1 MRKFGSMLFFL
12 MAICVLA
19 NSLAQAQSIIDLTN
33 AASWYFKE
41 ANKAESQWLQAKV
54 PGTIHQ
60 DLLAH
65 QLIADPYLLNNEQ
78 QAQWPAQK
86 EWLYQTTI
94 LLTPA
99 SAAYQQIELVFEG
112 LDTDAEILINGKVI
126 ASVNNMFRIWKFNVR
141 PLLKIGSNDLQIKFL
156 ASENLA
162 ALSYHKLQPKI
173 PLDERIM
180 VRKAAYQFG
189 WDWGPRLVTAGVYK
203 KVYLHCWD
211 NLKIE
216 HIQYQQLQIDTA
228 MARLNAKIAIHSQ
241 VEQAISYQII
251 DSITKQVYASSE
263 LKVLKGQQFFNIPF
277 AINKPKL
284 WWSNG
289 LGAPN
294 LLNLTF
300 ILLCKNIKIV
310 ENTRIGLRKIEL
322 VQQADQKG
330 KSFYFKLN
338 GVPVFMKGANYI
350 PQDNFI
356 PRVSSAQTKTLIQ
369 QAKAAN
375 FNMLRVWGG
384 GIYESDAFYNECDES
399 GILVWQDFMFACG
412 LVPGGAAFAN
422 NVKQEI
428 ADQLIRLRNHPCI
441 ALWCGNNEVAEG
453 WSNWGWQKQ
462 FNMSAADSIRIW
474 SDYQKIF
481 HQIIPS
487 VIDSL
492 SDGIAYW
499 PSSPQFGWGRKES
512 LLFGDIH
519 YWGVWWGEE
528 PFEKYQQKVGRF
540 VSEYGFQSFPNKST
554 LEKFTNLNDR
564 KLNSSTMQA
573 HQKHPKGFQIIDQQM
588 ALYYQKP
595 SDFDTY
601 AYTSQVLQA
610 EGLKIAIEAHR
621 MAMPYCMG
629 TLYWQFNDC
638 WPVVS
643 WSSSDYYQDKK
654 AAYYFVKKSF
664 ATNLLA
670 FKKQNDSLQLYVV
683 SDSLQAMQVK
693 LNFKVMTHTGKIV
706 FQSNNQFNL
715 RPQSATKLTQFSMA
729 SLTKGFDP
737 TRLVGVASI
746 EKQDGS
752 RVTNYYYF
760 DSIKNLDLVAD
771 SISVHQSADNGQIA
785 IRISSPT
792 WKKNI
797 QLSTSIAG
805 EFSDNYFDL
814 LPNQTQTIYFKPTH
828 TLSLDNIPL
837 TTKFIYN
844 TESKK

>member
-1 MRKFGSMLFFL
+1 MRKLGSMLFFL
-12 MAICVLA
+12 LSIVSLA
-19 NSLAQAQSIIDLTN
+19 NVQAQSIVDLTN
-33 AASWYFKE
+33 AAPWYFKE
-41 ANKAESQWLQAKV
+41 FNNADSQWLQAKV

-99 SAAYQQIELVFEG
+99 MAAYQQIDLVFEG
-112 LDTDAEILINGKVI
+112 LDTDAEISINGKVI
-126 ASVNNMFRIWKFNVR
+126 ASVNNMFRVWKFNIR
-141 PLLKIGSNDLQIKFL
+141 KQLKIGNNQLQVKFL
-156 ASENLA
+156 SSEKIAASAYE
-162 ALSYHKLQPKI
+162 KLQPKI

-189 WDWGPRLVTAGVYK
+189 WDWGPRLVTAGICK
-203 KVYLHCWD
+203 NVYLHCWD
-211 NLKIE
+211 QFKIA

-228 MARLNAKIAIHSQ
+228 MARLNAKVCINSL
-241 VEQAISYQII
+241 VEQNVSYQII

-263 LKVLKGQQFFNIPF
+263 LKLMKGQQFFNIPF
-277 AINKPKL
+277 TINKPKL
-284 WWSNG
+284 WWCNG

-300 ILLCKNIKIV
+300 NLQNKNNQIS

-322 VQQADQKG
+322 IQQADQKG

-338 GVPVFMKGANYI
+338 GLSVFMKGANYI

-356 PRVSSAQTKTLIQ
+356 PRVSSAQTKTLIH

-384 GIYESDAFYNECDES
+384 GIYESDAFYNACDES

-412 LVPGGAAFAN
+412 LVPGDDAFAN

-462 FNMSAADSIRIW
+462 FNMNATDSIRIW

-492 SDGIAYW
+492 SNGIAYW

-512 LLFGDIH
+512 LQYGDIH

-540 VSEYGFQSFPNKST
+540 VSEYGFQSFPSKST

-564 KLNSSTMQA
+564 KLNSSIMQA

-588 ALYYQKP
+588 GLYYQKP
-595 SDFDTY
+595 SEFDTY
-601 AYTSQVLQA
+601 TYTSQVLQA

-621 MAMPYCMG
+621 SAMPYCMG

-654 AAYYFVKKSF
+654 AAYYFVKKCF
-664 ATNLLA
+664 ATNMLA
-670 FKKQNDSLQLYVV
+670 FKKQQDSLQVCLV
-683 SDSLQAMQVK
+683 SDSLNEMQVQ
-693 LNFKVMTHTGKIV
+693 FKFRVMDFTGKKILE
-706 FQSNNQFNL
+706 NNQL
-715 RPQSATKLTQFSMA
+715 LKVAPQSATMLLNKSIA
-729 SLTKGFDP
+729 SIVSNHSLQN
-737 TRLVGVASI
+737 LVAVASI
-746 EKQDGS
+746 QKVDGS
-752 RVTNYYYF
+752 IIDQYYYF
-760 DSIKNLDLVAD
+760 DTVKNLALKKDTIQLQQTRQNNQVA
-771 SISVHQSADNGQIA
+771 ITLL
-785 IRISSPT
+785 SPT
-792 WKKNI
+792 LKKNV
-797 QLSTSIAG
+797 QLATNISG

-814 LPNQTQTIYFKPTH
+814 LPNQTQIIYFKPAQ
-828 TLSLDNIPL
+828 LLPLESIPL

-844 TESKK
+844 KESKK

>member
-33 AASWYFKE
+33 AAPWYFKE

-162 ALSYHKLQPKI
+162 ALAYHKLQPKI

-203 KVYLHCWD
+203 KVYLNCWD
-211 NLKIE
+211 YLKIE

-300 ILLCKNIKIV
+300 ILLSKNIKIV

-412 LVPGGAAFAN
+412 LVPGDAAFAN

-540 VSEYGFQSFPNKST
+540 VSEYGFQSFPSKST
-554 LEKFTNLNDR
+554 LEKFTNLNER
-564 KLNSSTMQA
+564 KLNSSTLQA

-588 ALYYQKP
+588 GLYYQKP
-595 SDFDTY
+595 ADFDLYTY
-601 AYTSQVLQA
+601 SSQVLQA
-610 EGLKIAIEAHR
+610 EGLKMAIEAHR
-621 MAMPYCMG
+621 TAMPYCMG

-643 WSSSDYYQDKK
+643 WSSSDYYQEKK

-664 ATNLLA
+664 ATNMLA
-670 FKKQNDSLQLYVV
+670 FKKQQDSLQVCLV
-683 SDSLQAMQVK
+683 SDSLNEMQVQ
-693 LNFKVMTHTGKIV
+693 FKFRVIDFTGKKILET
-706 FQSNNQFNL
+706 NQL
-715 RPQSATKLTQFSMA
+715 LKVAPQSATMLLNKSIA
-729 SLTKGFDP
+729 SIVSNHSLQN
-737 TRLVGVASI
+737 LVAVASI
-746 EKQDGS
+746 QKVDGS
-752 RVTNYYYF
+752 IIDQYFYF
-760 DSIKNLDLVAD
+760 DTVKNLALKKDTILLQQTRQNNQVA
-771 SISVHQSADNGQIA
+771 ITLL
-785 IRISSPT
+785 SPT
-792 WKKNI
+792 LKKNV
-797 QLSTSIAG
+797 QLTTNISG

-814 LPNQTQTIYFKPTH
+814 LPNQTQIIYFKSAQLLP
-828 TLSLDNIPL
+828 LESIPL

-844 TESKK
+844 KESKK

>member
-1 MRKFGSMLFFL
+1 MRKLGSMLFFL
-12 MAICVLA
+12 LSIVSLA
-19 NSLAQAQSIIDLTN
+19 NVQAQSIVDLTN
-33 AASWYFKE
+33 AAPWYFKE
-41 ANKAESQWLQAKV
+41 FNNADSQWLQAKV

-99 SAAYQQIELVFEG
+99 MAAYQQIDLVFEG
-112 LDTDAEILINGKVI
+112 LDTDAEISINGKVI
-126 ASVNNMFRIWKFNVR
+126 ASVNNMFRVWKFNIR
-141 PLLKIGSNDLQIKFL
+141 KQLKIGNNQLQVKFL
-156 ASENLA
+156 SSEKIAASAYE
-162 ALSYHKLQPKI
+162 KLQPKI

-189 WDWGPRLVTAGVYK
+189 WDWGPRLVTAGICK
-203 KVYLHCWD
+203 NVYLHCWD
-211 NLKIE
+211 QLKIA

-228 MARLNAKIAIHSQ
+228 MARLNAKVCINSL
-241 VEQAISYQII
+241 VEQNVSYQII
-251 DSITKQVYASSE
+251 DSATKQVYASSE
-263 LKVLKGQQFFNIPF
+263 LKLMKGQQFFNIPF
-277 AINKPKL
+277 SINKPKL
-284 WWSNG
+284 WWCNG

-300 ILLCKNIKIV
+300 NLLNKNINIS

-322 VQQADQKG
+322 IQQADQKG

-338 GVPVFMKGANYI
+338 GLSVFMKGANYI

-356 PRVSSAQTKTLIQ
+356 PRVSSAQTKNLIQ

-384 GIYESDAFYNECDES
+384 GIYESDAFYNACDES

-412 LVPGGAAFAN
+412 LVPGDAAFAN

-462 FNMSAADSIRIW
+462 YHMNAADSIRIW

-512 LLFGDIH
+512 LQYGDIH

-540 VSEYGFQSFPNKST
+540 VSEYGFQSFPSKST

-564 KLNSSTMQA
+564 KLNSSIMQA

-588 ALYYQKP
+588 GLYYQKP
-595 SDFDTY
+595 SEFDTY

-621 MAMPYCMG
+621 TAMPYCMG

-643 WSSSDYYQDKK
+643 WSSSDYFQEKK

-664 ATNLLA
+664 ATNMLA
-670 FKKQNDSLQLYVV
+670 FKKQQDSLQVCLV
-683 SDSLQAMQVK
+683 SDSLNEMQIQ
-693 LNFKVMTHTGKIV
+693 FKFRVMDFTGKKILET
-706 FQSNNQFNL
+706 NQL
-715 RPQSATKLTQFSMA
+715 LKVAPQSATMLLNKSIA
-729 SLTKGFDP
+729 SIVSKHSLQN
-737 TRLVGVASI
+737 LVAVASI
-746 EKQDGS
+746 QKVDGS
-752 RVTNYYYF
+752 IIDQYYYF
-760 DSIKNLDLVAD
+760 DTVKNLALKKDTIQLQQTRQNNQVAITLL
-771 SISVHQSADNGQIA
+771 S
-785 IRISSPT
+785 T
-792 WKKNI
+792 TLKKNV
-797 QLSTSIAG
+797 QLATNISG

-814 LPNQTQTIYFKPTH
+814 LPNQTQIIYFKPSQ
-828 TLSLDNIPL
+828 LLPLESIPL

-844 TESKK
+844 KESKK

>member
-1 MRKFGSMLFFL
+1 MRKLGSMLFFL
-12 MAICVLA
+12 LSIVSLA
-19 NSLAQAQSIIDLTN
+19 NVQAQSIVDLTN
-33 AASWYFKE
+33 AAPWYFKE
-41 ANKAESQWLQAKV
+41 FNNADSQWLQAKV

-99 SAAYQQIELVFEG
+99 MAAYQQIDLVFEG
-112 LDTDAEILINGKVI
+112 LDTDAEISINGKVI
-126 ASVNNMFRIWKFNVR
+126 ASVNNMFRVWKFNIR
-141 PLLKIGSNDLQIKFL
+141 KQLKIGNNQLQVKFL
-156 ASENLA
+156 SSEKIAASAYE
-162 ALSYHKLQPKI
+162 KLQPKI

-189 WDWGPRLVTAGVYK
+189 WDWGPRLVTAGICK
-203 KVYLHCWD
+203 NVYLHCWD
-211 NLKIE
+211 QLKIA

-228 MARLNAKIAIHSQ
+228 MARLNAKVCINSL
-241 VEQAISYQII
+241 VEQNVSYQII

-263 LKVLKGQQFFNIPF
+263 LKLMKGQQFFNIPF
-277 AINKPKL
+277 TINKPKL
-284 WWSNG
+284 WWCNG

-300 ILLCKNIKIV
+300 NLQNKNNQIS

-322 VQQADQKG
+322 IQQADQKG

-338 GVPVFMKGANYI
+338 GLSVFMKGANYI

-356 PRVSSAQTKTLIQ
+356 PRVSSAQTKTLIH

-384 GIYESDAFYNECDES
+384 GIYESDAFYNACDES

-412 LVPGGAAFAN
+412 LVPGDDAFAN

-462 FNMSAADSIRIW
+462 FNMNATDSIRIW

-492 SDGIAYW
+492 SNGIAYW

-512 LLFGDIH
+512 LQYGDIH

-540 VSEYGFQSFPNKST
+540 VSEYGFQSFPSKST

-564 KLNSSTMQA
+564 KLNSSIMQA

-588 ALYYQKP
+588 GLYYQKP
-595 SDFDTY
+595 SEFDTY
-601 AYTSQVLQA
+601 TYTSQVLQA

-621 MAMPYCMG
+621 SAMPYCMG

-654 AAYYFVKKSF
+654 AAYYFVKKCF
-664 ATNLLA
+664 ATNMLA
-670 FKKQNDSLQLYVV
+670 FKKQQDSLQVCLV
-683 SDSLQAMQVK
+683 SDSLNEMQVQ
-693 LNFKVMTHTGKIV
+693 FKFRVMDFTGKKILE
-706 FQSNNQFNL
+706 NNQL
-715 RPQSATKLTQFSMA
+715 LKVAPQSATMLLNKSIA
-729 SLTKGFDP
+729 SIVSNHSLQN
-737 TRLVGVASI
+737 LVAVASI
-746 EKQDGS
+746 QKVDGS
-752 RVTNYYYF
+752 IIDQYYYF
-760 DSIKNLDLVAD
+760 DTVKNLALKKDTIQLQQTRQNNQVA
-771 SISVHQSADNGQIA
+771 ITLL
-785 IRISSPT
+785 SPT
-792 WKKNI
+792 LKKNV
-797 QLSTSIAG
+797 QLATNISG

-814 LPNQTQTIYFKPTH
+814 LPNQTQIIYFKPAQ
-828 TLSLDNIPL
+828 LLPLESIPL

-844 TESKK
+844 KESKK

>member
-12 MAICVLA
+12 LSIVSLA
-19 NSLAQAQSIIDLTN
+19 NLQAQFIVDLTN
-33 AASWYFKE
+33 AAPWYFKE
-41 ANKAESQWLQAKV
+41 FNNAESQWLQAKV

-99 SAAYQQIELVFEG
+99 MAAYQQIDLVFEG
-112 LDTDAEILINGKVI
+112 LDTDAEISINGKVI
-126 ASVNNMFRIWKFNVR
+126 ASVNNMFRVWKFNIR
-141 PLLKIGSNDLQIKFL
+141 KQLKIGNNQLQVKFL
-156 ASENLA
+156 SSEKIAASAYE
-162 ALSYHKLQPKI
+162 KLQPKI

-189 WDWGPRLVTAGVYK
+189 WDWGPRLVTAGIYK
-203 KVYLHCWD
+203 NVYLHCWD
-211 NLKIE
+211 QLKIA
-216 HIQYQQLQIDTA
+216 HIQYQQLQIDTV
-228 MARLNAKIAIHSQ
+228 MARLNAKVCINSL
-241 VEQAISYQII
+241 VEQNVSYQII

-263 LKVLKGQQFFNIPF
+263 LKLMKGQQFFIIPF
-277 AINKPKL
+277 SINKPKL
-284 WWSNG
+284 WWCNG

-300 ILLCKNIKIV
+300 NLLNKNINIS

-322 VQQADQKG
+322 IQQADQKG

-375 FNMLRVWGG
+375 FNMFRVWGG
-384 GIYESDAFYNECDES
+384 GIYESDAFYNACDES

-412 LVPGGAAFAN
+412 LVPGDDAFAN

-462 FNMSAADSIRIW
+462 YHMNAADSIRIW

-512 LLFGDIH
+512 LQYGDIH

-540 VSEYGFQSFPNKST
+540 VSEYGFQSFPSKST
-554 LEKFTNLNDR
+554 LEKFTNLNER
-564 KLNSSTMQA
+564 KSNSSIMQA
-573 HQKHPKGFQIIDQQM
+573 HQKHPKGFQIIDLQM
-588 ALYYQKP
+588 GLYYQKP
-595 SDFDTY
+595 SEFDTY

-621 MAMPYCMG
+621 SAMPYCMG

-643 WSSSDYYQDKK
+643 WSSSDYFQEKK

-664 ATNLLA
+664 ATNMLA
-670 FKKQNDSLQLYVV
+670 FKKQQDSLQVCLV
-683 SDSLQAMQVK
+683 SDSLNEMQIQ
-693 LNFKVMTHTGKIV
+693 FKFRVMDFTGKKILET
-706 FQSNNQFNL
+706 NQL
-715 RPQSATKLTQFSMA
+715 LKVAPQSATMLLNKSIA
-729 SLTKGFDP
+729 SIVSNHSLQN
-737 TRLVGVASI
+737 LVAVASI
-746 EKQDGS
+746 QKVDGS
-752 RVTNYYYF
+752 IIDQYFYF
-760 DSIKNLDLVAD
+760 DTVKNLALKKDTILLQQTRQNNQVA
-771 SISVHQSADNGQIA
+771 ITLL
-785 IRISSPT
+785 SST
-792 WKKNI
+792 LKKNV
-797 QLSTSIAG
+797 QLTTNISG

-814 LPNQTQTIYFKPTH
+814 MPNQSQVIYFKPTQ
-828 TLSLDNIPL
+828 LLPLESIPL

-844 TESKK
+844 KESKK

>member
-1 MRKFGSMLFFL
+1 MRKLGSMFFFL
-12 MAICVLA
+12 LSIVSLA
-19 NSLAQAQSIIDLTN
+19 NLQAQSIIDLTN
-33 AASWYFKE
+33 PAPWYFKE

-60 DLLAH
+60 DLLVH

-99 SAAYQQIELVFEG
+99 MAAYQQIELVFEG
-112 LDTDAEILINGKVI
+112 LDTDAEIFINGKKI
-126 ASVNNMFRIWKFNVR
+126 ASVNNMFRVWKFNVR
-141 PLLKIGSNDLQIKFL
+141 SLLKTGDNDLKIKFL
-156 ASENLA
+156 ASEQLA
-162 ALSYHKLQPKI
+162 ALAYEKLQPKI

-189 WDWGPRLVTAGVYK
+189 WDWGPRLVTAGIYK

-211 NLKIE
+211 QLKIE
-216 HIQYQQLQIDTA
+216 HIQYQQLQIDTS
-228 MARLNAKIAIHSQ
+228 MARLNAKVCINSL
-241 VEQAISYQII
+241 VEQEISYQII
-251 DSITKQVYASSE
+251 DSITKQVYASSK
-263 LKVLKGQQFFNIPF
+263 LKVMKGQHFFTIPF
-277 AINKPKL
+277 SIKKPKL
-284 WWSNG
+284 WWCNG

-300 ILLCKNIKIV
+300 NLQHKNIKIS

-322 VQQADQKG
+322 IQQADQKG

-338 GVPVFMKGANYI
+338 GLPVFMKGANYI

-356 PRVSSAQTKTLIQ
+356 PRVSSAQTKKLIQ

-384 GIYESDAFYNECDES
+384 GIYESDAFYNACDES

-412 LVPGGAAFAN
+412 LVPGDTAFAN

-428 ADQLIRLRNHPCI
+428 ADQLIRLRNHPSI

-462 FNMSAADSIRIW
+462 YHMNTADSIRIW

-540 VSEYGFQSFPNKST
+540 VSEYGFQSFPSITT
-554 LEKFTNLNDR
+554 LEKFTNINDR
-564 KLNSSTMQA
+564 KLNSSTLQA
-573 HQKHPKGFQIIDQQM
+573 HQKHPKGFQIIDQLM
-588 ALYYQKP
+588 GLYYQKP
-595 SDFDTY
+595 SEFNKY

-610 EGLKIAIEAHR
+610 EGLKMAIEAHR
-621 MAMPYCMG
+621 SAMPYCMG

-643 WSSSDYYQDKK
+643 WSSSDYYQEKK

-664 ATNLLA
+664 ATNILT
-670 FKKQNDSLQLYVV
+670 FKKQQDSLQVCLV
-683 SDSLQAMQVK
+683 SDSLNEMQVQ
-693 LNFKVMTHTGKIV
+693 FKFRVMDFTGKQILET
-706 FQSNNQFNL
+706 NQL
-715 RPQSATKLTQFSMA
+715 LKVAPQSATMLLNKSIA
-729 SLTKGFDP
+729 SIVSKHSLQN
-737 TRLVGVASI
+737 LVAVASI
-746 EKQDGS
+746 LKADGS
-752 RVTNYYYF
+752 IIDQYFYF
-760 DSIKNLDLVAD
+760 DTVKNLALKKDTILLQQSRQNNQVA
-771 SISVHQSADNGQIA
+771 ITLL
-785 IRISSPT
+785 SPT
-792 WKKNI
+792 LKKNV
-797 QLSTSIAG
+797 QLTTNISG

-814 LPNQTQTIYFKPTH
+814 MPNQTQVIYFKPSQ
-828 TLSLDNIPL
+828 LLPLESIPL

-844 TESKK
+844 KESKK

>member
-1 MRKFGSMLFFL
+1 MRKLGYMLFFL
-12 MAICVLA
+12 LSIVSLA
-19 NSLAQAQSIIDLTN
+19 NAQSIVDLTN
-33 AASWYFKE
+33 AAPWYFKE

-99 SAAYQQIELVFEG
+99 MAAYQQIELVFEG
-112 LDTDAEILINGKVI
+112 LDTDAEIFINGKKI
-126 ASVNNMFRIWKFNVR
+126 ASVNNMFRVWKFNVR
-141 PLLKIGSNDLQIKFL
+141 SLLKTGDNDLQIKFL
-156 ASENLA
+156 ASEQLA
-162 ALSYHKLQPKI
+162 ALVYEKLQPKI

-189 WDWGPRLVTAGVYK
+189 WDWGPRLVTAGIYK

-211 NLKIE
+211 QLKIA

-228 MARLNAKIAIHSQ
+228 MARLNAKVCINSL
-241 VEQAISYQII
+241 VEQEISYQII
-251 DSITKQVYASSE
+251 DSITKQVYASSK
-263 LKVLKGQQFFNIPF
+263 LKVMKGQHFFTIPF
-277 AINKPKL
+277 SINKPKL
-284 WWSNG
+284 WWCNG

-294 LLNLTF
+294 LFNLTF
-300 ILLCKNIKIV
+300 NLQHKNIKIS

-322 VQQADQKG
+322 IQQADQKG

-338 GVPVFMKGANYI
+338 GLPVFMKGANYI

-356 PRVSSAQTKTLIQ
+356 PRVSSAQTKNLIQ

-384 GIYESDAFYNECDES
+384 GIYESDAFYNACDES

-412 LVPGGAAFAN
+412 LVPGDTAFAN

-462 FNMSAADSIRIW
+462 YQMNTADSIRIW

-540 VSEYGFQSFPNKST
+540 VSEYGFQSFPSKST

-564 KLNSSTMQA
+564 KLNSSTLQA

-588 ALYYQKP
+588 GLYYQKP
-595 SDFDTY
+595 SEFDTY
-601 AYTSQVLQA
+601 TYTSQVLQA
-610 EGLKIAIEAHR
+610 EGLKMAIEAHR
-621 MAMPYCMG
+621 SAMPYCMG

-643 WSSSDYYQDKK
+643 WSSSDYYQEKK

-664 ATNLLA
+664 ATNILTFKKQQDSLQVCLVSDSLNEMQVQFKFRVMDFTGKQILETNQLLKVAPQSATVLLNKSIASIVSKHSLQNLVAVASILKADGSIIDQYFYFDTVKNLA
-670 FKKQNDSLQLYVV
+670 FKKDTILLQ
-683 SDSLQAMQVK
+683 
-693 LNFKVMTHTGKIV
+693 
-706 FQSNNQFNL
+706 QSRQNNQ
-715 RPQSATKLTQFSMA
+715 
-729 SLTKGFDP
+729 
-737 TRLVGVASI
+737 VAI
-746 EKQDGS
+746 
-752 RVTNYYYF
+752 T
-760 DSIKNLDLVAD
+760 LL
-771 SISVHQSADNGQIA
+771 
-785 IRISSPT
+785 SPT
-792 WKKNI
+792 LKKNV
-797 QLSTSIAG
+797 QLATNISG

-814 LPNQTQTIYFKPTH
+814 MPNQTQVIYFKPSQ
-828 TLSLDNIPL
+828 LLPLDSIPL

-844 TESKK
+844 KESKK

>member
-1 MRKFGSMLFFL
+1 MLFFL
-12 MAICVLA
+12 LTICALT
-19 NSLAQAQSIIDLTN
+19 NSQAQTIIDLTN
-33 AASWYFKE
+33 VSPWYFKE
-41 ANKAESQWLQAKV
+41 ANQAESQWLQARV

-65 QLIADPYLLNNEQ
+65 QLIADPYLSNNEQ

-94 LLTPA
+94 LFTPA
-99 SAAYQQIELVFEG
+99 LSAYQQIDLVFEG
-112 LDTDAEILINGKVI
+112 LDTDAEISINGKVI
-126 ASVNNMFRIWKFNVR
+126 ASVNNMFRVWKFNIR
-141 PLLKIGSNDLQIKFL
+141 KQLKIGNNQLQVKFL
-156 ASENLA
+156 SSEKIAASAYE
-162 ALSYHKLQPKI
+162 KLQPKI

-189 WDWGPRLVTAGVYK
+189 WDWGPRLVTAGIYK
-203 KVYLHCWD
+203 NVYLHCWD
-211 NLKIE
+211 QLKIA
-216 HIQYQQLQIDTA
+216 HIQYQQLQIDSS
-228 MARLNAKIAIHSQ
+228 MARLNAKVCINSL
-241 VEQAISYQII
+241 VEQNVSYQII
-251 DSITKQVYASSE
+251 DSITNQVYASSE
-263 LKVLKGQQFFNIPF
+263 LKLMKGQQFFNIPF
-277 AINKPKL
+277 TINKPKL
-284 WWSNG
+284 WWCNS

-300 ILLCKNIKIV
+300 NLQHKNINIS

-322 VQQADQKG
+322 IQQADQKG

-384 GIYESDAFYNECDES
+384 GIYESDAFYNACDES

-412 LVPGGAAFAN
+412 LVPGDDAFAN

-462 FNMSAADSIRIW
+462 FNMNATDSIRIW

-492 SDGIAYW
+492 SNGIAYW

-512 LLFGDIH
+512 LQYGDIH

-540 VSEYGFQSFPNKST
+540 VSEYGFQSFPSKST
-554 LEKFTNLNDR
+554 LEKFTNLNER
-564 KLNSSTMQA
+564 KLNSSTLQA

-588 ALYYQKP
+588 GLYYQKP
-595 SDFDTY
+595 ADFDLYTY
-601 AYTSQVLQA
+601 SSQVLQA
-610 EGLKIAIEAHR
+610 EGLKMAIEAHR
-621 MAMPYCMG
+621 TAMPYCMG

-643 WSSSDYYQDKK
+643 WSSSDYYQEKK

-664 ATNLLA
+664 ATNMLA
-670 FKKQNDSLQLYVV
+670 FKKQQDSLQVCLV
-683 SDSLQAMQVK
+683 SDSLNEMQVQ
-693 LNFKVMTHTGKIV
+693 FKFRVIDFTGKKILET
-706 FQSNNQFNL
+706 NQL
-715 RPQSATKLTQFSMA
+715 LKVAPQSATMLLNKSIA
-729 SLTKGFDP
+729 SIVSNHSLQN
-737 TRLVGVASI
+737 LVAVASI
-746 EKQDGS
+746 QKVDGS
-752 RVTNYYYF
+752 IIDQYFYF
-760 DSIKNLDLVAD
+760 DTVKNLALKKDTILLQQTRQNNQVA
-771 SISVHQSADNGQIA
+771 ITLL
-785 IRISSPT
+785 SPT
-792 WKKNI
+792 LKKNV
-797 QLSTSIAG
+797 QLTTNISG

-814 LPNQTQTIYFKPTH
+814 LPNQTQIIYFKSAQLLP
-828 TLSLDNIPL
+828 LESIPL

-844 TESKK
+844 KESKK

>member
-1 MRKFGSMLFFL
+1 MRKLGSMLFFL
-12 MAICVLA
+12 LSIVSLA
-19 NSLAQAQSIIDLTN
+19 NVQAQSIVDLTN
-33 AASWYFKE
+33 AAPWYFKE
-41 ANKAESQWLQAKV
+41 FNNADSQWLQAKV

-99 SAAYQQIELVFEG
+99 MAAYQQIELVFEG
-112 LDTDAEILINGKVI
+112 LDTDAEISINGKVI
-126 ASVNNMFRIWKFNVR
+126 ASVNNMFRVWKFNIR
-141 PLLKIGSNDLQIKFL
+141 KQLKIGNNQLQVKFL
-156 ASENLA
+156 SSEKIAASAYE
-162 ALSYHKLQPKI
+162 KLQPKI

-189 WDWGPRLVTAGVYK
+189 WDWGPRLVTAGIYK
-203 KVYLHCWD
+203 NVYLHCWD
-211 NLKIE
+211 QLKIA

-228 MARLNAKIAIHSQ
+228 MARLNAKVCINSL
-241 VEQAISYQII
+241 VEQNVSYQII

-263 LKVLKGQQFFNIPF
+263 LKLMKGQQFFNIPF
-277 AINKPKL
+277 SINKPNL
-284 WWSNG
+284 WWCNG

-300 ILLCKNIKIV
+300 NLQHKNIKIS

-322 VQQADQKG
+322 IQQADQKG

-356 PRVSSAQTKTLIQ
+356 PRVSSAQTKNLIQ

-384 GIYESDAFYNECDES
+384 GIYESDAFYNACDES

-412 LVPGGAAFAN
+412 LVPGDDAFAN

-462 FNMSAADSIRIW
+462 YHMNAADSIRIW

-512 LLFGDIH
+512 LQYGDIH

-540 VSEYGFQSFPNKST
+540 VSEYGFQSFPSKST

-564 KLNSSTMQA
+564 KLNSSIMQA

-588 ALYYQKP
+588 GLYYQKP
-595 SDFDTY
+595 SEFDTY

-610 EGLKIAIEAHR
+610 EGLKMAIEAHR
-621 MAMPYCMG
+621 SAMPYCMG

-643 WSSSDYYQDKK
+643 WSSSDYFQEKK
-654 AAYYFVKKSF
+654 AAYYFVKKCF
-664 ATNLLA
+664 ATNMLA
-670 FKKQNDSLQLYVV
+670 FKKQQDSLQVCLV
-683 SDSLQAMQVK
+683 SDSLNEMQVQ
-693 LNFKVMTHTGKIV
+693 FKFRVMDFTGKKILET
-706 FQSNNQFNL
+706 NQL
-715 RPQSATKLTQFSMA
+715 LKVAPQSATMLLNKSIA
-729 SLTKGFDP
+729 SIVSKHSLQN
-737 TRLVGVASI
+737 LVAVASI
-746 EKQDGS
+746 QKVDGS
-752 RVTNYYYF
+752 IIDQYYYF
-760 DSIKNLDLVAD
+760 DTVKNLALKKDTIQLQQTRQNNQVA
-771 SISVHQSADNGQIA
+771 ITLL
-785 IRISSPT
+785 SPT
-792 WKKNI
+792 LKKNV
-797 QLSTSIAG
+797 QLATNISG

-814 LPNQTQTIYFKPTH
+814 LPNQTQIIYFKPAQ
-828 TLSLDNIPL
+828 LLPLESIPL

-844 TESKK
+844 KESKK

>member
-33 AASWYFKE
+33 AAPWYFKE

-162 ALSYHKLQPKI
+162 ALAYHKLQPKI

-211 NLKIE
+211 YLKIE
-216 HIQYQQLQIDTA
+216 HIQYQQLQIDSA

-263 LKVLKGQQFFNIPF
+263 LKVLKGQQFFTIPF
-277 AINKPKL
+277 TISKPKL

-300 ILLCKNIKIV
+300 ILLSKNIKIV

-384 GIYESDAFYNECDES
+384 GIYESDAFYNACDES

-412 LVPGGAAFAN
+412 LVPGVDAFAN

-462 FNMSAADSIRIW
+462 FNMNATDSIRIW

-492 SDGIAYW
+492 SNGIAYW

-512 LLFGDIH
+512 LQYGDIH

-540 VSEYGFQSFPNKST
+540 VSEYGFQSFPSKST
-554 LEKFTNLNDR
+554 LEKFTNLNER
-564 KLNSSTMQA
+564 KLNSSTLQA

-588 ALYYQKP
+588 GLYYQKP
-595 SDFDTY
+595 ADFDLYTY
-601 AYTSQVLQA
+601 SSQVLQA
-610 EGLKIAIEAHR
+610 EGLKMAIEAHR
-621 MAMPYCMG
+621 TAMPYCMG

-643 WSSSDYYQDKK
+643 WSSSDYYQEKK

-664 ATNLLA
+664 ATNMLA
-670 FKKQNDSLQLYVV
+670 FKKQQDSLQVCLV
-683 SDSLQAMQVK
+683 SDSLNEMQVQ
-693 LNFKVMTHTGKIV
+693 FKFRVIDFTGKKILET
-706 FQSNNQFNL
+706 NQL
-715 RPQSATKLTQFSMA
+715 LKVAPQSATMLLNKSIA
-729 SLTKGFDP
+729 SIVSNHSLQN
-737 TRLVGVASI
+737 LVAVASI
-746 EKQDGS
+746 QKVDGS
-752 RVTNYYYF
+752 IIDQYFYF
-760 DSIKNLDLVAD
+760 DTVKNLALKKDTILLQQTRQNNQVA
-771 SISVHQSADNGQIA
+771 ITLL
-785 IRISSPT
+785 SPT
-792 WKKNI
+792 LKKNV
-797 QLSTSIAG
+797 QLTTNISG

-814 LPNQTQTIYFKPTH
+814 LPNQTQIIYFKSAQLLP
-828 TLSLDNIPL
+828 LESIPL

-844 TESKK
+844 KESKK

>member
-1 MRKFGSMLFFL
+1 MRKLGSMLFFL
-12 MAICVLA
+12 LSIVSLA
-19 NSLAQAQSIIDLTN
+19 NVQAQSIVDLTN
-33 AASWYFKE
+33 AAPWYFKE
-41 ANKAESQWLQAKV
+41 FNNADSQWLQAKV

-99 SAAYQQIELVFEG
+99 MAAYQQIDLVFEG
-112 LDTDAEILINGKVI
+112 LDTDAEISINGKVI
-126 ASVNNMFRIWKFNVR
+126 ASVNNMFRVWKFNIR
-141 PLLKIGSNDLQIKFL
+141 KQLKIGNNQLQVKFL
-156 ASENLA
+156 SSEKIAASAYE
-162 ALSYHKLQPKI
+162 KLQPKI

-189 WDWGPRLVTAGVYK
+189 WDWGPRLVTAGICK
-203 KVYLHCWD
+203 NVYLHCWD
-211 NLKIE
+211 QLKIA
-216 HIQYQQLQIDTA
+216 HIQYQQLQIDTV
-228 MARLNAKIAIHSQ
+228 MACLNAKVCINSL
-241 VEQAISYQII
+241 VEQNVSYQII

-263 LKVLKGQQFFNIPF
+263 LKLMKGQQFFNIPF
-277 AINKPKL
+277 TINKPKL
-284 WWSNG
+284 WWCNG

-300 ILLCKNIKIV
+300 NLQNKNNQIS

-322 VQQADQKG
+322 IQQADQKG

-338 GVPVFMKGANYI
+338 GLSVFMKGANYI

-356 PRVSSAQTKTLIQ
+356 PRVSSAQTKTLIH

-384 GIYESDAFYNECDES
+384 GIYESDAFYNACDES

-412 LVPGGAAFAN
+412 LVPGDDAFAN

-462 FNMSAADSIRIW
+462 YHMNAADSIRIW

-512 LLFGDIH
+512 LQYGDIH

-540 VSEYGFQSFPNKST
+540 VSEYGFQSFPSKST
-554 LEKFTNLNDR
+554 LEKFTNLNER

-588 ALYYQKP
+588 GLYYQKP
-595 SDFDTY
+595 SEFDTY
-601 AYTSQVLQA
+601 TYTSQVLQA

-621 MAMPYCMG
+621 SAMPYCMG

-654 AAYYFVKKSF
+654 AAYYFVKKCF
-664 ATNLLA
+664 ATNMLA
-670 FKKQNDSLQLYVV
+670 FKKQQDSLQVCLV
-683 SDSLQAMQVK
+683 SDSLNEMQVQ
-693 LNFKVMTHTGKIV
+693 FKFRVMDFTGKKILE
-706 FQSNNQFNL
+706 NNQL
-715 RPQSATKLTQFSMA
+715 LKVAPQSATMLLNKSIA
-729 SLTKGFDP
+729 SIVSNHSLQN
-737 TRLVGVASI
+737 LVAVASI
-746 EKQDGS
+746 QKVDGS
-752 RVTNYYYF
+752 IIDQYYYF
-760 DSIKNLDLVAD
+760 DTVKNLALKKDTIQLQQTRQNNQVA
-771 SISVHQSADNGQIA
+771 ITLL
-785 IRISSPT
+785 SPT
-792 WKKNI
+792 LKKNA
-797 QLSTSIAG
+797 QLATNISG

-814 LPNQTQTIYFKPTH
+814 LPNQTQIIYFKPAQ
-828 TLSLDNIPL
+828 LLPLESIPL

-844 TESKK
+844 KESKK

>member
-1 MRKFGSMLFFL
+1 MRKLGSMLFFL
-12 MAICVLA
+12 LSIVSLA
-19 NSLAQAQSIIDLTN
+19 NAQSIIDLTN
-33 AASWYFKE
+33 AAPWYFKE

-99 SAAYQQIELVFEG
+99 MAAYQQIELVFEG
-112 LDTDAEILINGKVI
+112 LDTDAEISINGKVI
-126 ASVNNMFRIWKFNVR
+126 ASVNNMFRVWKFNIR
-141 PLLKIGSNDLQIKFL
+141 KQLKIGNNQLQVKFL
-156 ASENLA
+156 ASEKIA
-162 ALSYHKLQPKI
+162 ASAYEKLQPKI

-189 WDWGPRLVTAGVYK
+189 WDWGPRLVTAGIYK
-203 KVYLHCWD
+203 NVYLHCWD
-211 NLKIE
+211 QLKIA

-228 MARLNAKIAIHSQ
+228 MARLNAKVCINSL
-241 VEQAISYQII
+241 VEQNVSYQII

-263 LKVLKGQQFFNIPF
+263 LKLMKGQQFFNIPF
-277 AINKPKL
+277 SINKPKL
-284 WWSNG
+284 WWCNG

-300 ILLCKNIKIV
+300 NLQHKNINIS

-322 VQQADQKG
+322 IQQADQIG

-338 GVPVFMKGANYI
+338 GLPVFMKGANYI

-356 PRVSSAQTKTLIQ
+356 PRVSSAQTKNLIQ

-384 GIYESDAFYNECDES
+384 GIYESDAFYNACDES

-412 LVPGGAAFAN
+412 LVPGDAAFAN

-462 FNMSAADSIRIW
+462 YHMNAADSIRIW

-512 LLFGDIH
+512 LQYGDIH
-519 YWGVWWGEE
+519 YWGVWWGEV

-540 VSEYGFQSFPNKST
+540 VSEYGFQSFPSIST

-564 KLNSSTMQA
+564 KLNSSIMQA

-588 ALYYQKP
+588 GLYYQKP
-595 SDFDTY
+595 SEFDTY

-621 MAMPYCMG
+621 SAMPYCMG

-643 WSSSDYYQDKK
+643 WSSSDYFQEKK
-654 AAYYFVKKSF
+654 AAYYFVKKCF
-664 ATNLLA
+664 ATNMLA
-670 FKKQNDSLQLYVV
+670 FKKQQDSLQVCLV
-683 SDSLQAMQVK
+683 SDSLNEMQVQ
-693 LNFKVMTHTGKIV
+693 FKFRVMDFTGKKILET
-706 FQSNNQFNL
+706 NQL
-715 RPQSATKLTQFSMA
+715 LKVAPQSATMLLNKSIA
-729 SLTKGFDP
+729 SIVSKHSLQN
-737 TRLVGVASI
+737 LVAVASI
-746 EKQDGS
+746 QKVDGS
-752 RVTNYYYF
+752 IIDQYFYF
-760 DSIKNLDLVAD
+760 DTVKNLALKKDTILLQQTRQNNQVA
-771 SISVHQSADNGQIA
+771 ITLL
-785 IRISSPT
+785 SPT
-792 WKKNI
+792 LKKNV
-797 QLSTSIAG
+797 QLATNISG

-814 LPNQTQTIYFKPTH
+814 LPNQTQIIYFKPSQ
-828 TLSLDNIPL
+828 LLPLESIPL

-844 TESKK
+844 KESKK

>member
-1 MRKFGSMLFFL
+1 MRKLGSMLFFL
-12 MAICVLA
+12 LSIVSLA
-19 NSLAQAQSIIDLTN
+19 NAQSIIDLTN
-33 AASWYFKE
+33 AAPWYFKE

-54 PGTIHQ
+54 PGTVHQ
-60 DLLAH
+60 DLLVH

-99 SAAYQQIELVFEG
+99 MAAYQQIELVFEG
-112 LDTDAEILINGKVI
+112 LDTDAEIFINGKKI
-126 ASVNNMFRIWKFNVR
+126 ASVNNMFRVWKFNVR
-141 PLLKIGSNDLQIKFL
+141 SLLKTGDNDLQIKFL
-156 ASENLA
+156 ASEQLA
-162 ALSYHKLQPKI
+162 ALAYEKLQSKI

-189 WDWGPRLVTAGVYK
+189 WDWGPRLVTAGIYK

-211 NLKIE
+211 QLKIA

-228 MARLNAKIAIHSQ
+228 MARLNAKVCINSL

-277 AINKPKL
+277 SINKPKL
-284 WWSNG
+284 WWCNG

-300 ILLCKNIKIV
+300 NLQHKNIKIS

-322 VQQADQKG
+322 IQQDDQKG

-338 GVPVFMKGANYI
+338 GLPVFMKGANYI

-356 PRVSSAQTKTLIQ
+356 PRVSSAQTKKLIQ

-384 GIYESDAFYNECDES
+384 GIYESDVFYNACDES

-412 LVPGGAAFAN
+412 LVPGGAVFAN

-441 ALWCGNNEVAEG
+441 TLWCGNNEVAEG

-462 FNMSAADSIRIW
+462 YHMNTADSIRIW

-540 VSEYGFQSFPNKST
+540 VSEYGFQSFPSKST

-564 KLNSSTMQA
+564 KLNSSTLQA

-588 ALYYQKP
+588 GLYYQKP
-595 SDFDTY
+595 SEFDTY
-601 AYTSQVLQA
+601 VYTSQVLQA
-610 EGLKIAIEAHR
+610 EGLKMAIEAHR
-621 MAMPYCMG
+621 SAMPYCMG

-643 WSSSDYYQDKK
+643 WSSSDYYQEKK

-664 ATNLLA
+664 ATNILT
-670 FKKQNDSLQLYVV
+670 FKKQQDSLQVCLV
-683 SDSLQAMQVK
+683 SDSLNEMQVQ
-693 LNFKVMTHTGKIV
+693 FKFRVIDFTGKKILET
-706 FQSNNQFNL
+706 NQL
-715 RPQSATKLTQFSMA
+715 LKVAPQSATMLLNKSIA
-729 SLTKGFDP
+729 SIVSKHSLQN
-737 TRLVGVASI
+737 LVAVASI
-746 EKQDGS
+746 LKADGS
-752 RVTNYYYF
+752 IIDQYFYF
-760 DSIKNLDLVAD
+760 DTVKNLALKKDTILLQQSRQNNQVA
-771 SISVHQSADNGQIA
+771 ITLL
-785 IRISSPT
+785 SPT
-792 WKKNI
+792 LKKNV
-797 QLSTSIAG
+797 QLTTNISG

-814 LPNQTQTIYFKPTH
+814 MPNQTQVIYFKP
-828 TLSLDNIPL
+828 LQLLPLESIPL

-844 TESKK
+844 KESKK

>member
-1 MRKFGSMLFFL
+1 MRKLGSMLFFL
-12 MAICVLA
+12 LSIVSLA
-19 NSLAQAQSIIDLTN
+19 NVQAQSIVDLTN
-33 AASWYFKE
+33 AAPWYFKE
-41 ANKAESQWLQAKV
+41 FNNANSQWLQAKV

-99 SAAYQQIELVFEG
+99 MAAYQQIELVFEG
-112 LDTDAEILINGKVI
+112 LDTDAEISINGKVI
-126 ASVNNMFRIWKFNVR
+126 ASVNNMFRVWKFNIR
-141 PLLKIGSNDLQIKFL
+141 KQLKIGNNQLQVKFL
-156 ASENLA
+156 SSEKIAASAYE
-162 ALSYHKLQPKI
+162 KLQPKI

-189 WDWGPRLVTAGVYK
+189 WDWGPRLVTAGIYK
-203 KVYLHCWD
+203 NVYLHCWD
-211 NLKIE
+211 QLKIA

-228 MARLNAKIAIHSQ
+228 MAHLNAKVCINSL
-241 VEQAISYQII
+241 VEQKISYQII

-263 LKVLKGQQFFNIPF
+263 LKLMKGQQFFNIPF
-277 AINKPKL
+277 SINKPKL
-284 WWSNG
+284 WWCNG

-300 ILLCKNIKIV
+300 ILVNKNIKTAA
-310 ENTRIGLRKIEL
+310 NTRIGLRKIEL
-322 VQQADQKG
+322 IQQADQKG

-356 PRVSSAQTKTLIQ
+356 PRVSSAQTKSLIQ

-384 GIYESDAFYNECDES
+384 GIYESDAFYNACDES

-412 LVPGGAAFAN
+412 LVPGDDAFAN

-462 FNMSAADSIRIW
+462 YHMNAADSIRIW

-512 LLFGDIH
+512 LQFGDIH

-540 VSEYGFQSFPNKST
+540 VSEYGFQSFPSKGT

-564 KLNSSTMQA
+564 KLNSSIMQA

-588 ALYYQKP
+588 GLYYQKP
-595 SDFDTY
+595 LDFNTY
-601 AYTSQVLQA
+601 TYTSQVLQA
-610 EGLKIAIEAHR
+610 EGLKMAIEAHR
-621 MAMPYCMG
+621 SAMPYCMG

-654 AAYYFVKKSF
+654 AAYYFVKKCF
-664 ATNLLA
+664 ATNMLA

-683 SDSLQAMQVK
+683 SDSLNEMQVQ
-693 LNFKVMTHTGKIV
+693 FKFRVMDFTGKKILET
-706 FQSNNQFNL
+706 NQL
-715 RPQSATKLTQFSMA
+715 LKVAPQSATMLLNKSIA
-729 SLTKGFDP
+729 SIVSKHSLQN
-737 TRLVGVASI
+737 LVAVASI
-746 EKQDGS
+746 QKVDGS
-752 RVTNYYYF
+752 IIDQYYYF
-760 DSIKNLDLVAD
+760 DTVKNLALKKDTIQLQQTRQNNQVA
-771 SISVHQSADNGQIA
+771 ITLL
-785 IRISSPT
+785 SPT
-792 WKKNI
+792 LKKNV
-797 QLSTSIAG
+797 QLATNISG

-814 LPNQTQTIYFKPTH
+814 LPNQTQIIYFKPAQ
-828 TLSLDNIPL
+828 LLPLESIPL

-844 TESKK
+844 KESKK

>member
-1 MRKFGSMLFFL
+1 MRKLGSMLFFL
-12 MAICVLA
+12 LSIVSLA
-19 NSLAQAQSIIDLTN
+19 NVQAQSIVDLTN
-33 AASWYFKE
+33 AAPWYFKE
-41 ANKAESQWLQAKV
+41 FNNADSQWLQAKV

-99 SAAYQQIELVFEG
+99 MAAYQQIELVFEG
-112 LDTDAEILINGKVI
+112 LDTDAEISINGKVI
-126 ASVNNMFRIWKFNVR
+126 ASVNNMFRVWKFNIR
-141 PLLKIGSNDLQIKFL
+141 KQLKIGNNQLQVKFL
-156 ASENLA
+156 SSEKIAASAYE
-162 ALSYHKLQPKI
+162 KLQPKI

-189 WDWGPRLVTAGVYK
+189 WDWGPRLVTAGICK
-203 KVYLHCWD
+203 NVYLHCWD
-211 NLKIE
+211 QLKIA
-216 HIQYQQLQIDTA
+216 HIQYQQLQIDTV
-228 MARLNAKIAIHSQ
+228 MARLNAKVCINSL
-241 VEQAISYQII
+241 VEQNVSYQII

-263 LKVLKGQQFFNIPF
+263 LKLMKGQQFFNIPF
-277 AINKPKL
+277 TINKPKL
-284 WWSNG
+284 WWCNG

-300 ILLCKNIKIV
+300 NLQNKNNQIS

-322 VQQADQKG
+322 IQQADQKG

-338 GVPVFMKGANYI
+338 GLSVFMKGANYI

-356 PRVSSAQTKTLIQ
+356 PRVSSAQTKNLIQ

-384 GIYESDAFYNECDES
+384 GIYESDAFYNACDES

-412 LVPGGAAFAN
+412 LVPGDAAFAN

-462 FNMSAADSIRIW
+462 YHMNATDSIRIW

-492 SDGIAYW
+492 SNGIAYW

-512 LLFGDIH
+512 LQYGDIH

-540 VSEYGFQSFPNKST
+540 VSEYGFQSFPSKST

-564 KLNSSTMQA
+564 KLNSSIMQA

-588 ALYYQKP
+588 GLYYQKP
-595 SDFDTY
+595 SEFDTY

-621 MAMPYCMG
+621 TAMPYCMG

-643 WSSSDYYQDKK
+643 WSSSDYFQEKK
-654 AAYYFVKKSF
+654 AAYYFVKKCF
-664 ATNLLA
+664 ATNMLA
-670 FKKQNDSLQLYVV
+670 FKKQQDSLQVCLV
-683 SDSLQAMQVK
+683 SDSLNEMQVQ
-693 LNFKVMTHTGKIV
+693 FKFRVMDFTGKKILET
-706 FQSNNQFNL
+706 NQL
-715 RPQSATKLTQFSMA
+715 LKVAPQSATMLLNKSIA
-729 SLTKGFDP
+729 SIVSNHSLQN
-737 TRLVGVASI
+737 LVAVASI
-746 EKQDGS
+746 QKVDGS
-752 RVTNYYYF
+752 IIDQYFYF
-760 DSIKNLDLVAD
+760 DTVKNLALKKDTIQLQQTRQNNQVA
-771 SISVHQSADNGQIA
+771 ITLL
-785 IRISSPT
+785 SPT
-792 WKKNI
+792 LKKNV
-797 QLSTSIAG
+797 QLATNISG

-814 LPNQTQTIYFKPTH
+814 MPNQSQVIYFKPTQ
-828 TLSLDNIPL
+828 LLPLESIPL

-844 TESKK
+844 KESKK

>member
-1 MRKFGSMLFFL
+1 MRKLGSMLFFL
-12 MAICVLA
+12 LSIVSLA
-19 NSLAQAQSIIDLTN
+19 NVQAQSIVDLTN
-33 AASWYFKE
+33 AAPWYFKE
-41 ANKAESQWLQAKV
+41 FNNADSQWLQAKV

-65 QLIADPYLLNNEQ
+65 QLIADPYLLNKEQ

-99 SAAYQQIELVFEG
+99 MAAYQQIDLVFEG
-112 LDTDAEILINGKVI
+112 LDTDAEISINGKVI
-126 ASVNNMFRIWKFNVR
+126 ASVNNMFRVWKFNIR
-141 PLLKIGSNDLQIKFL
+141 KQLKIGNNQLQVKFL
-156 ASENLA
+156 SSEKIAASAYE
-162 ALSYHKLQPKI
+162 KLQPKI

-189 WDWGPRLVTAGVYK
+189 WDWGPRLVTAGICK
-203 KVYLHCWD
+203 NVYLHCWD
-211 NLKIE
+211 QLKIA
-216 HIQYQQLQIDTA
+216 HIQYQQLQIDTV
-228 MARLNAKIAIHSQ
+228 MARLNAKVCINSL
-241 VEQAISYQII
+241 VEQNVSYQII

-263 LKVLKGQQFFNIPF
+263 LKLMKGQQFFNIPF
-277 AINKPKL
+277 TINKPKL
-284 WWSNG
+284 WWCNG

-300 ILLCKNIKIV
+300 NLQNKNNQIS

-322 VQQADQKG
+322 IQQADQKG

-338 GVPVFMKGANYI
+338 GLSVFMKGANYI

-356 PRVSSAQTKTLIQ
+356 PRVSSAQTKTLIH

-384 GIYESDAFYNECDES
+384 GIYESDAFYNACDES

-412 LVPGGAAFAN
+412 LVPGDDAFAN

-462 FNMSAADSIRIW
+462 YHMNAADSIRIW

-492 SDGIAYW
+492 NDGIAYW

-512 LLFGDIH
+512 LQYGDIH

-540 VSEYGFQSFPNKST
+540 VSEYGFQSFPSKST

-564 KLNSSTMQA
+564 KLNSSIMQA

-588 ALYYQKP
+588 GLYYQKP
-595 SDFDTY
+595 SEFDTY

-621 MAMPYCMG
+621 SAMPYCMG

-643 WSSSDYYQDKK
+643 WSSSDYFQEKK
-654 AAYYFVKKSF
+654 AAYYFVKKCF
-664 ATNLLA
+664 ATNMLA
-670 FKKQNDSLQLYVV
+670 FKKQQDSLQVCLV
-683 SDSLQAMQVK
+683 SDSLNEMQIQ
-693 LNFKVMTHTGKIV
+693 FKFRVMDFTGKKILET
-706 FQSNNQFNL
+706 NQL
-715 RPQSATKLTQFSMA
+715 LKVSPQSATMLLNKSIA
-729 SLTKGFDP
+729 SIVSNHSLQN
-737 TRLVGVASI
+737 LVAVASI
-746 EKQDGS
+746 QKVDGS
-752 RVTNYYYF
+752 IIDQYFYF
-760 DSIKNLDLVAD
+760 DTVKNLALKKDTIIMQQTRQNNQL
-771 SISVHQSADNGQIA
+771 A
-785 IRISSPT
+785 ITLLSPT
-792 WKKNI
+792 LKKNV
-797 QLSTSIAG
+797 QLATNISG

-814 LPNQTQTIYFKPTH
+814 MPNQSQVIYFKPTQ
-828 TLSLDNIPL
+828 LLPLESIPL

-844 TESKK
+844 KESKK

>member
-1 MRKFGSMLFFL
+1 MIKFGSMLFFL
-12 MAICVLA
+12 LSICALT
-19 NSLAQAQSIIDLTN
+19 NSQAQTIIDLTN
-33 AASWYFKE
+33 AAPWYFKE

-86 EWLYQTTI
+86 EWLYQTSI
-94 LLTPA
+94 LFTPA
-99 SAAYQQIELVFEG
+99 MAAYQQIELVFEG
-112 LDTDAEILINGKVI
+112 LDTDAEISINGKKI
-126 ASVNNMFRIWKFNVR
+126 ASVNNTFRVWKFNVR
-141 PLLKIGSNDLQIKFL
+141 KQLKIGNNKLQVKFL
-156 ASENLA
+156 SSEKIAAS
-162 ALSYHKLQPKI
+162 SYEKLQPKI

-189 WDWGPRLVTAGVYK
+189 WDWGPRLVTAGIYK
-203 KVYLHCWD
+203 NLYLHCWD
-211 NLKIE
+211 QLKIA
-216 HIQYQQLQIDTA
+216 HIQYQQLQIDTS
-228 MARLNAKIAIHSQ
+228 MARLNAKIGINSL
-241 VEQAISYQII
+241 VEQKISYQII
-251 DSITKQVYASSE
+251 DSITKQVYVSSE

-277 AINKPKL
+277 TINKPKL
-284 WWSNG
+284 WWCNG

-300 ILLCKNIKIV
+300 IIQSKNINIS

-322 VQQADQKG
+322 IQQADHIG

-356 PRVSSAQTKTLIQ
+356 PRVSSTQTKTLIQ

-384 GIYESDAFYNECDES
+384 GIYESDVFYNACDES

-412 LVPGGAAFAN
+412 LVPGGAVFAN

-462 FNMSAADSIRIW
+462 FNISATDSIRIW

-492 SDGIAYW
+492 SNGIAYW
-499 PSSPQFGWGRKES
+499 PSSPEFGWGRKES
-512 LLFGDIH
+512 LQFGDIH

-540 VSEYGFQSFPNKST
+540 VSEYGFQSFPSKST
-554 LEKFTNLNDR
+554 LEKFTNLYER
-564 KLNSSTMQA
+564 KLNSTTMQA

-588 ALYYQKP
+588 GLYYQKP
-595 SDFDTY
+595 LDFDTY
-601 AYTSQVLQA
+601 AYSSQVVQA
-610 EGLKIAIEAHR
+610 EGLKMAIEAHR
-621 MAMPYCMG
+621 TAMPYCMG

-654 AAYYFVKKSF
+654 VAYYFVKKCF
-664 ATNLLA
+664 ATNMLA
-670 FKKQNDSLQLYVV
+670 FKKQNDSLQVCLV
-683 SDSLQAMQVK
+683 SDSLNEMQVQ
-693 LNFKVMTHTGKIV
+693 FKFRVMDFTGKKILET
-706 FQSNNQFNL
+706 NQL
-715 RPQSATKLTQFSMA
+715 LKVAPQSATMLLNKSIA
-729 SLTKGFDP
+729 SIVSNHSLQY
-737 TRLVGVASI
+737 LVAVASI
-746 EKQDGS
+746 QKVDGS
-752 RVTNYYYF
+752 IIDQYFYF
-760 DSIKNLDLVAD
+760 DTVKNLALKKDTILLQQTRQNNQVA
-771 SISVHQSADNGQIA
+771 ITLL
-785 IRISSPT
+785 SPT
-792 WKKNI
+792 LKKNV
-797 QLSTSIAG
+797 QLTTNISG

-814 LPNQTQTIYFKPTH
+814 LPNQTQIIYFKPAQLQ
-828 TLSLDNIPL
+828 TLESIPL

-844 TESKK
+844 IDSKK

>member
-1 MRKFGSMLFFL
+1 MRKLGSMLFFL
-12 MAICVLA
+12 LSIVSSA
-19 NSLAQAQSIIDLTN
+19 NAQSIVDLTN
-33 AASWYFKE
+33 AAPWYFKE

-60 DLLAH
+60 DLLVH

-99 SAAYQQIELVFEG
+99 MLNYSQIDLVFDG
-112 LDTDAEILINGKVI
+112 LDTDAEIFINGKKI
-126 ASVNNMFRIWKFNVR
+126 ASVNNMFRVWKFNVR
-141 PLLKIGSNDLQIKFL
+141 SLLKTGDNDLKIKFL
-156 ASENLA
+156 ASEQLA
-162 ALSYHKLQPKI
+162 ALAYEKLQPKI

-189 WDWGPRLVTAGVYK
+189 WDWGPRLVTAGIYK

-211 NLKIE
+211 QLKIA

-228 MARLNAKIAIHSQ
+228 MARLNAKVCINSL
-241 VEQAISYQII
+241 VEQEISYQII
-251 DSITKQVYASSE
+251 DSATKQVYASSK
-263 LKVLKGQQFFNIPF
+263 LKVMKGQHFFTIPF
-277 AINKPKL
+277 SINKPKL
-284 WWSNG
+284 WWCNG

-300 ILLCKNIKIV
+300 NLQHKNIKIS
-310 ENTRIGLRKIEL
+310 ENIRIGLRKIEL
-322 VQQADQKG
+322 IQQADQKG

-338 GVPVFMKGANYI
+338 GLPVFMKGANYI

-356 PRVSSAQTKTLIQ
+356 PRVSSAQTKNLIQ

-384 GIYESDAFYNECDES
+384 GIYESDAFYNACDES

-412 LVPGGAAFAN
+412 LVPGDTAFAN

-462 FNMSAADSIRIW
+462 YQMNTADSIRIW

-519 YWGVWWGEE
+519 YWGVWWGEQ

-540 VSEYGFQSFPNKST
+540 VSEYGFQSFPSKST

-564 KLNSSTMQA
+564 KLNSSTLQA

-588 ALYYQKP
+588 GLYYQKP
-595 SDFDTY
+595 SEFDKYT
-601 AYTSQVLQA
+601 YTSQVLQA
-610 EGLKIAIEAHR
+610 EGLKMAIEAHR
-621 MAMPYCMG
+621 SAMPYCMG

-643 WSSSDYYQDKK
+643 WSSSDYYQEKK

-664 ATNLLA
+664 ATNILT
-670 FKKQNDSLQLYVV
+670 FKKQQDSLQVCLV
-683 SDSLQAMQVK
+683 SDSLNEMQVQ
-693 LNFKVMTHTGKIV
+693 FKFRVMDFTGKKILET
-706 FQSNNQFNL
+706 NQL
-715 RPQSATKLTQFSMA
+715 LKVAPQSATVLLNKSIA
-729 SLTKGFDP
+729 SIVSKYSLQN
-737 TRLVGVASI
+737 LVAVASI
-746 EKQDGS
+746 LKADGS
-752 RVTNYYYF
+752 IIDQYFYF
-760 DSIKNLDLVAD
+760 DTVKNLALKKDTILLQQSRQNNQVAITLL
-771 SISVHQSADNGQIA
+771 S
-785 IRISSPT
+785 T
-792 WKKNI
+792 TLKKNV
-797 QLSTSIAG
+797 QLATNISG

-814 LPNQTQTIYFKPTH
+814 MPNQTQVIYFKPSQL
-828 TLSLDNIPL
+828 LSLESIPL

-844 TESKK
+844 KESKK

>member
-12 MAICVLA
+12 LTICALT
-19 NSLAQAQSIIDLTN
+19 NSQAQTIIDLTN
-33 AASWYFKE
+33 VSPWYFKE
-41 ANKAESQWLQAKV
+41 ANQAESQWLQARV

-65 QLIADPYLLNNEQ
+65 QLIADPYLSNNEQ

-94 LLTPA
+94 LFTPA
-99 SAAYQQIELVFEG
+99 LSAYQQIDLVFEG
-112 LDTDAEILINGKVI
+112 LDTDAEISINGKVI
-126 ASVNNMFRIWKFNVR
+126 ASVNNMFRVWKFNIR
-141 PLLKIGSNDLQIKFL
+141 KQLKIGNNQLQVKFL
-156 ASENLA
+156 SSEKIAASAYE
-162 ALSYHKLQPKI
+162 KLQPKI

-189 WDWGPRLVTAGVYK
+189 WDWGPRLVTAGIYK
-203 KVYLHCWD
+203 NVYLHCWD
-211 NLKIE
+211 QLKIA
-216 HIQYQQLQIDTA
+216 HIQYQQLQIDSS
-228 MARLNAKIAIHSQ
+228 MARLNAKVCINSL
-241 VEQAISYQII
+241 VEQNVSYQII
-251 DSITKQVYASSE
+251 DSITNQVYASSE
-263 LKVLKGQQFFNIPF
+263 LKLMKGQQFFNIPF
-277 AINKPKL
+277 TINKPKL
-284 WWSNG
+284 WWCNS

-300 ILLCKNIKIV
+300 NLQHKNINIS

-322 VQQADQKG
+322 IQQADQKG

-375 FNMLRVWGG
+375 FNMIRVWGG
-384 GIYESDAFYNECDES
+384 GIYESDAFYNACDES

-412 LVPGGAAFAN
+412 LVPGDDAFAN

-462 FNMSAADSIRIW
+462 FNMNATDSIRIW

-492 SDGIAYW
+492 SNGIAYW

-512 LLFGDIH
+512 LQYGDIH

-540 VSEYGFQSFPNKST
+540 VSEYGFQSFPSKST
-554 LEKFTNLNDR
+554 LEKFTNLNER
-564 KLNSSTMQA
+564 KLNSSTLQA

-588 ALYYQKP
+588 GLYYQKP
-595 SDFDTY
+595 ADFDLYTY
-601 AYTSQVLQA
+601 SSQVLQA
-610 EGLKIAIEAHR
+610 EGLKMAIEAHR
-621 MAMPYCMG
+621 TAMPYCMG

-643 WSSSDYYQDKK
+643 WSSSDYYQEKK

-664 ATNLLA
+664 ATNMLA
-670 FKKQNDSLQLYVV
+670 FKKQQDSLQVCLV
-683 SDSLQAMQVK
+683 SDSLNEMQVQ
-693 LNFKVMTHTGKIV
+693 FKFRVIDFTGKKILET
-706 FQSNNQFNL
+706 NQL
-715 RPQSATKLTQFSMA
+715 LKVAPQSATMLLNKSIA
-729 SLTKGFDP
+729 SIVSNHSLQN
-737 TRLVGVASI
+737 LVAVASI
-746 EKQDGS
+746 QKVDGS
-752 RVTNYYYF
+752 IIDQYFYF
-760 DSIKNLDLVAD
+760 DTVKNLALKKDTILLQQTRQNNQVA
-771 SISVHQSADNGQIA
+771 ITLL
-785 IRISSPT
+785 SPT
-792 WKKNI
+792 LKKNV
-797 QLSTSIAG
+797 QLTTNISG

-814 LPNQTQTIYFKPTH
+814 LPNQTQIIYFKSAQLLP
-828 TLSLDNIPL
+828 LESIPL

-844 TESKK
+844 KESKK

>member
-12 MAICVLA
+12 LTICALT
-19 NSLAQAQSIIDLTN
+19 NSQAQTIIDLTN
-33 AASWYFKE
+33 VSPWYFKE
-41 ANKAESQWLQAKV
+41 ANQAESQWLQARV

-65 QLIADPYLLNNEQ
+65 QLIADPYLSNNEQ

-94 LLTPA
+94 LFTPA
-99 SAAYQQIELVFEG
+99 LSAYQQIDLVFEG
-112 LDTDAEILINGKVI
+112 LDTDAEISINGKVI
-126 ASVNNMFRIWKFNVR
+126 ASVNNMFRVWKFNIR
-141 PLLKIGSNDLQIKFL
+141 KQLKIGNNQLQVKFL
-156 ASENLA
+156 SSEKIAASAYE
-162 ALSYHKLQPKI
+162 KLQPKI

-189 WDWGPRLVTAGVYK
+189 WDWGPRLVTAGIYK
-203 KVYLHCWD
+203 NVYLHCWD
-211 NLKIE
+211 QLKIA
-216 HIQYQQLQIDTA
+216 HIQYQQLQIDSS
-228 MARLNAKIAIHSQ
+228 MARLNAKVCINSL
-241 VEQAISYQII
+241 VEQNVSYQII
-251 DSITKQVYASSE
+251 DSITNQVYASSE
-263 LKVLKGQQFFNIPF
+263 LKLMKGQQFFNIPF
-277 AINKPKL
+277 TINKPKL
-284 WWSNG
+284 WWCNS

-300 ILLCKNIKIV
+300 NLQHKNINIS

-322 VQQADQKG
+322 IQQADQKG

-384 GIYESDAFYNECDES
+384 GIYESDAFYNACDES

-412 LVPGGAAFAN
+412 LVPGDDAFAN

-462 FNMSAADSIRIW
+462 FNMNATDSIRIW

-492 SDGIAYW
+492 SNGIAYW

-512 LLFGDIH
+512 LQYGDIH

-540 VSEYGFQSFPNKST
+540 VSEYGFQSFPSKST
-554 LEKFTNLNDR
+554 LEKFTNLNER
-564 KLNSSTMQA
+564 KLNSSTLQA

-588 ALYYQKP
+588 GLYYQKP
-595 SDFDTY
+595 ADFDLYTY
-601 AYTSQVLQA
+601 SSQVLQA
-610 EGLKIAIEAHR
+610 EGLKMAIEAHR
-621 MAMPYCMG
+621 TAMPYCMG

-643 WSSSDYYQDKK
+643 WSSSDYYQEKK

-664 ATNLLA
+664 ATNMLA
-670 FKKQNDSLQLYVV
+670 FKKQQDSLQVCLV
-683 SDSLQAMQVK
+683 SDSLNEMQVQ
-693 LNFKVMTHTGKIV
+693 FKFRVIDFTGKKILET
-706 FQSNNQFNL
+706 NQL
-715 RPQSATKLTQFSMA
+715 LKVAPQSATMLLNKSIA
-729 SLTKGFDP
+729 SIVSNHSLQN
-737 TRLVGVASI
+737 LVAVASI
-746 EKQDGS
+746 QKVDGS
-752 RVTNYYYF
+752 IIDQYFYF
-760 DSIKNLDLVAD
+760 DTVKNLALKKDTILLQQTRQNNQVA
-771 SISVHQSADNGQIA
+771 ITLL
-785 IRISSPT
+785 SPT
-792 WKKNI
+792 LKKNV
-797 QLSTSIAG
+797 QLTTNISG

-814 LPNQTQTIYFKPTH
+814 LPNQTQIIYFKSAQLLP
-828 TLSLDNIPL
+828 LESIPL

-844 TESKK
+844 KESKK

>member
-1 MRKFGSMLFFL
+1 MRKLGSMLFFL
-12 MAICVLA
+12 LSIVSLA
-19 NSLAQAQSIIDLTN
+19 NVQAQSIVDLTN
-33 AASWYFKE
+33 AAPWYFKE
-41 ANKAESQWLQAKV
+41 FNNADSQWLQAKV

-99 SAAYQQIELVFEG
+99 MAAYQQIDLVFEG
-112 LDTDAEILINGKVI
+112 LDTDAEISINGKVI
-126 ASVNNMFRIWKFNVR
+126 ASVNNMFRVWKFNIR
-141 PLLKIGSNDLQIKFL
+141 KQLKIGNNQLQVKFL
-156 ASENLA
+156 SSEKIAASAYE
-162 ALSYHKLQPKI
+162 KLQPKI

-189 WDWGPRLVTAGVYK
+189 WDWGPRLVTAGICK
-203 KVYLHCWD
+203 NVYLHCWD
-211 NLKIE
+211 QLKIA

-228 MARLNAKIAIHSQ
+228 MARLNAKVCINSL
-241 VEQAISYQII
+241 VEQNVSYQII

-263 LKVLKGQQFFNIPF
+263 LKLMKGQQFFNIPF
-277 AINKPKL
+277 TINKPKL
-284 WWSNG
+284 WWCNG

-300 ILLCKNIKIV
+300 NLQHKNIKIS

-322 VQQADQKG
+322 IQQADQKG

-338 GVPVFMKGANYI
+338 GLSVFMKGANYI

-356 PRVSSAQTKTLIQ
+356 PRVSSAQTKNLIQ

-384 GIYESDAFYNECDES
+384 GIYESDAFYNACDES

-412 LVPGGAAFAN
+412 LVPGDAAFAN

-462 FNMSAADSIRIW
+462 FNMNAADSIRIW

-492 SDGIAYW
+492 SNGIAYW

-512 LLFGDIH
+512 LQYGDIH

-540 VSEYGFQSFPNKST
+540 VSEYGFQSFPSKST

-564 KLNSSTMQA
+564 KLNSNTMQA

-588 ALYYQKP
+588 GLYYQKP

-621 MAMPYCMG
+621 TAMPYCMG

-643 WSSSDYYQDKK
+643 WSSSDYFQEKK
-654 AAYYFVKKSF
+654 AAYYFVKKCF
-664 ATNLLA
+664 ATNMLA
-670 FKKQNDSLQLYVV
+670 FKKQQDSLQVCLV
-683 SDSLQAMQVK
+683 SDSLNEMQIQ
-693 LNFKVMTHTGKIV
+693 FKFRVMDFTGKKILET
-706 FQSNNQFNL
+706 NQL
-715 RPQSATKLTQFSMA
+715 LKVAPQSATMLLNKSIA
-729 SLTKGFDP
+729 SIVSNHSLQN
-737 TRLVGVASI
+737 LVAVASVQ
-746 EKQDGS
+746 KVDGS
-752 RVTNYYYF
+752 IIDQYYYF
-760 DSIKNLDLVAD
+760 DTVKNLALKKDTIQLQQTRQNNQVA
-771 SISVHQSADNGQIA
+771 ITLL
-785 IRISSPT
+785 SPT
-792 WKKNI
+792 LKKNV
-797 QLSTSIAG
+797 QLATNISG

-814 LPNQTQTIYFKPTH
+814 LPNQTQIIYFKPNQ
-828 TLSLDNIPL
+828 LLPLESIPL

-844 TESKK
+844 KESKK

>member
-1 MRKFGSMLFFL
+1 MRKLGSMLFFL
-12 MAICVLA
+12 LSIVSLA
-19 NSLAQAQSIIDLTN
+19 NAQSIVDLTN

-65 QLIADPYLLNNEQ
+65 QLIADPYLINNEQ

-99 SAAYQQIELVFEG
+99 LVAYQQIELVFEG
-112 LDTDAEILINGKVI
+112 LDTDAEIFINGKKI
-126 ASVNNMFRIWKFNVR
+126 ASVNNMFRVWKFNVR
-141 PLLKIGSNDLQIKFL
+141 SLLKTGNNDLQIKFL
-156 ASENLA
+156 ASEQLA
-162 ALSYHKLQPKI
+162 ALAYEKLQPKI

-189 WDWGPRLVTAGVYK
+189 WDWGPRLVTAGIYK

-211 NLKIE
+211 QLKIA

-228 MARLNAKIAIHSQ
+228 MARLNAKVCINSL
-241 VEQAISYQII
+241 VEQEISYQII
-251 DSITKQVYASSE
+251 DSATKQVYASSK
-263 LKVLKGQQFFNIPF
+263 LKVMKGQHFFTIPF
-277 AINKPKL
+277 SINKPKL
-284 WWSNG
+284 WWCNG

-300 ILLCKNIKIV
+300 NLQHKNIKIS
-310 ENTRIGLRKIEL
+310 ENIRIGLRKIEL
-322 VQQADQKG
+322 IQQADQKG

-338 GVPVFMKGANYI
+338 GLPVFMKGANYI

-356 PRVSSAQTKTLIQ
+356 PRVSSAQTKSLIQ

-384 GIYESDAFYNECDES
+384 GIYESDAFYNACDES

-412 LVPGGAAFAN
+412 LVPGDTAFAN

-462 FNMSAADSIRIW
+462 YHMNTGDSIRIW

-540 VSEYGFQSFPNKST
+540 VSEYGFQSFPSKST

-564 KLNSSTMQA
+564 KLNSSTLQA

-588 ALYYQKP
+588 GLYYQKP
-595 SDFDTY
+595 SEFDTY
-601 AYTSQVLQA
+601 TYTSQVLQA
-610 EGLKIAIEAHR
+610 EGLKMAIEAHR
-621 MAMPYCMG
+621 SAMPYCMG

-643 WSSSDYYQDKK
+643 WSSSDYYQEKK

-664 ATNLLA
+664 ATNMLA
-670 FKKQNDSLQLYVV
+670 FKKQNDSLQVCLV
-683 SDSLQAMQVK
+683 SDSLNEMQVQ
-693 LNFKVMTHTGKIV
+693 FKFRVMDFTGKQILET
-706 FQSNNQFNL
+706 NQL
-715 RPQSATKLTQFSMA
+715 LKVAPQSATMLLNKSIA
-729 SLTKGFDP
+729 SIVSKHSLQN
-737 TRLVGVASI
+737 LVAVASI
-746 EKQDGS
+746 LKADRSIIEQ
-752 RVTNYYYF
+752 YFYF
-760 DSIKNLDLVAD
+760 DTVKNLALKKDTILLQQSRQNNQVA
-771 SISVHQSADNGQIA
+771 ITLL
-785 IRISSPT
+785 SPT
-792 WKKNI
+792 LKKNV
-797 QLSTSIAG
+797 QLATKISG

-814 LPNQTQTIYFKPTH
+814 MPNQTQVIYFKPSQ
-828 TLSLDNIPL
+828 LLPLESIPL

-844 TESKK
+844 KETKK